1 MRALALALLLIAVAL
16 VALPSP
22 ARAASQCTTTICK
35 ASITR
40 TIATNGWGVTVVTD
54 NVVLTSN
61 STQVSQLVLGVPTNM
76 SQDLRISQ
84 AVDSAG
90 ANLQVAS
97 TANQTYTGLTISFAS
112 PQTHYNFTLTT
123 VYWGLLAYSQ
133 GSNSYTFSI
142 NPFPV
147 IDRTYKAN
155 VSSTFSYTG
164 GWSAPKIAPPVNQ
177 TLQSAAY
184 TVSGLN
190 PFNTTIWKIT
200 FASASAQNLFAVG
213 ASRTILISPSNA
225 VQVTDAYNLT
235 NLGPQVTSIPF
246 TVPKGV
252 SGISETYVL
261 GLQIDQ
267 PSTSTTATSN
277 PDGTST
283 VSFVPGFGTLPYN
296 ETVKVKISYTL
307 SPSSYLSSKSL
318 GTFTLNFALFS
329 NVQFYAPSLQTK
341 IVTPMGFRL
350 NSVSGQV
357 PQSSGSQITFQT
369 STVSPTSNLGFTM
382 TYQLDPFWA
391 TVSPLGWAALIELAL
406 AGSAVAVW
414 RGAGAAGATGVPV
427 QLISKFADL
436 YDEKSSMS
444 MESEKMEEDVA
455 RGSLNRYDYRQR
467 RRSLDRRMAEVD
479 KALSSVKSGLSAE
492 SARYADMIKRIE
504 RAEAELQV
512 IRTTSADLKNQNRTG
527 KISRDLYE
535 SLSSDLVRRKERSQ
549 QTIDTVIINLREE
562 IR

>member
-16 VALPSP
+16 IALPSP
-22 ARAASQCTTTICK
+22 ARAGSQCTTTICK

-40 TIATNGWGVTVVTD
+40 TIATNSWGVTVVTD
-54 NVVLTSN
+54 NVLLN
-61 STQVSQLVLGVPTNM
+61 SSSQVSQLLLGVPTNM
-76 SQDLRISQ
+76 SNDLRITE

-90 ANLQVAS
+90 TNLQVVS
-97 TANQTYTGLTISFAS
+97 TANQTYTGLTVTFAS
-112 PQTHYNFTLTT
+112 PETHYNFTLTT
-123 VYWGLLAYSQ
+123 IYWGLLRYAPGAS
-133 GSNSYTFSI
+133 GYTFSI

-147 IDRTYKAN
+147 IDRTYNASAK
-155 VSSTFSYTG
+155 STFTYTG
-164 GWSAPKIAPPVNQ
+164 GWSTPKVAPPVNQ

-184 TVSGLN
+184 VASSLSPYNG
-190 PFNTTIWKIT
+190 TIWKIT
-200 FASASAQNLFAVG
+200 FASASSQNLFLVG
-213 ASRTILISPSNA
+213 ASRTITITPSNA

-235 NLGPQVTSIPF
+235 NLGPTVSSIPF

-261 GLQIDQ
+261 GLEIDQ

-283 VSFVPGFGTLPYN
+283 VSFVPGFGALPYN
-296 ETVKVKISYTL
+296 QTVKVKISYTL
-307 SPSSYLSSKSL
+307 APSAYLSSKSL

-350 NSVSGQV
+350 NSVTGQV
-357 PQSSGSQITFQT
+357 PQSSGSQLEFQT
-369 STVSPTSNLGFTM
+369 SSVSPTSNLGFTM

-391 TVSPLGWAALIELAL
+391 TVSPLSWAVLIELAL
-406 AGSAVAVW
+406 AASAVAVW
-414 RGAGAAGATGVPV
+414 RGAGVAGAAGVPV

-444 MESEKMEEDVA
+444 MESEKMDEDVA

-467 RRSLDRRMAEVD
+467 RR
-479 KALSSVKSGLSAE
+479 
-492 SARYADMIKRIE
+492 
-504 RAEAELQV
+504 
-512 IRTTSADLKNQNRTG
+512 
-527 KISRDLYE
+527 
-535 SLSSDLVRRKERSQ
+535 
-549 QTIDTVIINLREE
+549 
-562 IR
+562 

>member
-22 ARAASQCTTTICK
+22 ARATSQCTTTICK

-40 TIATNGWGVTVVTD
+40 TIATNSWGVTVVTD
-54 NVVLTSN
+54 NVLLN
-61 STQVSQLVLGVPTNM
+61 SSSQVSQLVLGVPTSTSNN
-76 SQDLRISQ
+76 LRLSQ
-84 AVDSAG
+84 AVDSSG

-97 TANQTYTGLTISFAS
+97 VANQTYTGLTVVFAS

-123 VYWGLLAYSQ
+123 VYWGLLQYSP
-133 GSNSYTFSI
+133 GSNGYAFSI

-147 IDRTYKAN
+147 VDRSYNA
-155 VSSTFSYTG
+155 SARSTFTYTG
-164 GWSAPKIAPPVNQ
+164 GWSAPKIAPPINQ

-184 TVSGLN
+184 VASSLN
-190 PFNTTIWKIT
+190 AYNTTIWKIT
-200 FASASAQNLFAVG
+200 FASASSQNLFLVG
-213 ASRTILISPSNA
+213 AGRTITITPSNA
-225 VQVTDAYNLT
+225 VQVTDSYNLT
-235 NLGPQVTSIPF
+235 NLGPQVSSIPF

-261 GLQIDQ
+261 GLEIDQ

-283 VSFVPGFGTLPYN
+283 VSFVPGFGALPYN
-296 ETVKVKISYTL
+296 QTVKVKISYTL
-307 SPSSYLSSKSL
+307 APGSYLSSKSL

-341 IVTPMGFRL
+341 IVTPTGFRL
-350 NSVSGQV
+350 NSVTGQV
-357 PQSSGSQITFQT
+357 PQSSGSQLTFQT
-369 STVSPTSNLGFTM
+369 TTVSPTSNLGFSI

-391 TVSPLGWAALIELAL
+391 TVSPLSWAALIELAL
-406 AGSAVAVW
+406 AASAVAVW
-414 RGAGAAGATGVPV
+414 RGAGVAGAAGVPV

-444 MESEKMEEDVA
+444 MESEKMDEDVA

-479 KALSSVKSGLSAE
+479 KALSPVKSDLSAE
-492 SARYADMIKRIE
+492 SSRYADMIKRIE

-512 IRTTSADLKNQNRTG
+512 IRTTSSDLKNQNRSG